1 MPMAAVELKHH
12 VCCTQKPS
20 TGYPATNS
28 FPTMATH
35 FVMDMHTPPTSPL
48 NIKRFFKH
56 RFRNM
61 DLLSSAHHLGFPSR
75 TNLCVPPQPACFG
88 ESCLTLGTR
97 IMFCY
102 SVKICDQ
109 IFQGKGTF
117 TVNLIS
123 SNPLLEMAFNQRE
136 IPLVEPLPSNS
147 IIV

>member
-109 IFQGKGTF
+109 ERPMFIWGTPILSKHKGRYFKGKVLSLST
-117 TVNLIS
+117 S
-123 SNPLLEMAFNQRE
+123 YPA
-136 IPLVEPLPSNS
+136 IPC
-147 IIV
+147 